1 MSDAAMFRPPVN
13 RAMRV
18 LDRSL
23 FQKTFPIAAARV
35 ASNKDISLV
44 RKALEKSKDVLA
56 APRLQS
62 VQPDPLPEL
71 ASQGRKCVLLRPD
84 IRHDDP
90 STWSP
95 SLAEFQTKDIA
106 SVVPYDVHL
115 DYDYWT
121 YDEIMSAVVPEDNQ
135 EDAYPKRFSQVGH
148 ILHLNLRD
156 SHQPYKQLI
165 AQVLKDKSHNIET
178 VISKIDSVGDES
190 EFRTFSYEVLVGS
203 PDLNVELH
211 EEGCTFKFDY
221 SKVYWNSR
229 LQGEHRRMVQAFKEG
244 EAVCDVMAGVGPF
257 AVPAGKK
264 RIFTWANDLNPESY
278 ACMAD
283 AIQRNKVDKFVRAFN
298 ADGHA
303 FIRDATADLFR
314 SSHTVTVKA
323 APGGS
328 RRKADGAKTSA
339 AVDPKSLERVL
350 TQPRIFSHY
359 VMNLPAIAI
368 DFLPSFIGLFTRS
381 PVSDV
386 LGVADPATLFA
397 PHTEFQLPMV
407 HVYCF
412 GTKSDD
418 NVEQEI
424 DICKRISEKLEFE
437 ITRETLDGEIF
448 DVRDVAPNKR
458 MFCASFRLPEEV
470 AFRKP

>member
-1 MSDAAMFRPPVN
+1 MSDDAMFRPPVA

-18 LDRSL
+18 LDRSF
-23 FQKTFPIAAARV
+23 FQKTFPISAARI
-35 ASNKDISLV
+35 ANNKDISLV
-44 RKALEKSKDVLA
+44 RKTLEKSKDVLS

-71 ASQGRKCVLLRPD
+71 AAKGRKCVLLRPD
-84 IRHDDP
+84 IKHDDP

-95 SLAEFQTKDIA
+95 TLAEFQGKEIA
-106 SVVPYDVHL
+106 TVVPYNLHL
-115 DYDYWT
+115 NYDYWT
-121 YDEIMSAVVPEDNQ
+121 YDDILSAVVPEDNQ

-156 SHQPYKQLI
+156 SHQPYKQII
-165 AQVLKDKSHNIET
+165 AQVLKDKSHNVET
-178 VISKIDSVGDES
+178 VISKTDNVGDES
-190 EFRTFSYEVLVGS
+190 EFRTFSYEVLIGS

-211 EEGCTFKFDY
+211 EEGCTFRFDY

-229 LQGEHRRMVQAFKEG
+229 LQAEHRRMVQAFNEG

-283 AIQRNKVDKFVRAFN
+283 AVKRNKVGQFVRAFN
-298 ADGHA
+298 TDGHE
-303 FIRDATADLFR
+303 FIRNATADLYR
-314 SSHTVTVKA
+314 SSHSVTVKA
-323 APGGS
+323 AAGGL
-328 RRKADGAKTSA
+328 RCKAAGEKAPA

-359 VMNLPAIAI
+359 VMNLPANAI
-368 DFLPSFIGLFTRS
+368 DFLPSFIGLFARS
-381 PVSDV
+381 PVEEA
-386 LGVADPATLFA
+386 LGTTEPSTLFA
-397 PHTEFQLPMV
+397 PHTDTQLPMV

-424 DICKRISEKLEFE
+424 DICKRISQKLEFE
-437 ITRETLDGEIF
+437 ITRETLDGKIY

-458 MFCASFRLPEEV
+458 MFCASFRLPAEV
-470 AFRKP
+470 AFRKA